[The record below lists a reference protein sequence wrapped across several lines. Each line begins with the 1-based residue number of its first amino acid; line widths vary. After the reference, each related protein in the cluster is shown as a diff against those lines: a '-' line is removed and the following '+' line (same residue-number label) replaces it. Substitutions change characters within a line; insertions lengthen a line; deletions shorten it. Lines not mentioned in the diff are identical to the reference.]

1 MRLVSIYLFVCF
13 SVILLYDAAQNPSA
27 DTPLVL
33 FGVAL
38 CKALVIGKFVLLGE
52 ALQPGSRLKAST
64 LLERIAWRTLGML
77 VVLIILKLIEELIL
91 GWVHGQSIEHNH
103 G

>member
-1 MRLVSIYLFVCF
+1 MRYAIVSMYLLICF

-33 FGVAL
+33 LGVAL

-52 ALQPGSRLKAST
+52 ALQPGSASKPRRFSSASPGARLACWSC
-64 LLERIAWRTLGML
+64 
-77 VVLIILKLIEELIL
+77 
-91 GWVHGQSIEHNH
+91 
-103 G
+103 